1 MIALRLKQVKQERSL
16 TNADISDLTQIP
28 MSTIIRLVCGQTK
41 TPTWDVM
48 LAISRGLD
56 IPLDEFSG
64 QQNLRIIREPEMNHM
79 QKYRTLNSMGKE
91 AVDEYLETEYQE
103 WLETLARKEL
113 FSHKKT
119 VDQIY
124 SMSMEDIEKME
135 AYMKTLEKGRDR
147 PGV

>member
-1 MIALRLKQVKQERSL
+1 
-16 TNADISDLTQIP
+16 

-41 TPTWDVM
+41 NPTWDVM

-79 QKYRTLNSMGKE
+79 QKYRALNSMGKE

>member
-41 TPTWDVM
+41 NPTWDVM

-64 QQNLRIIREPEMNHM
+64 QQNLRIIREPEMSHM
-79 QKYRTLNSMGKE
+79 QKYRTLNSVGKE
-91 AVDEYLETEYQE
+91 AVDEYLEAEYQG

>member
-41 TPTWDVM
+41 NPTWDVM

-64 QQNLRIIREPEMNHM
+64 QQNLRIRSIP
-79 QKYRTLNSMGKE
+79 
-91 AVDEYLETEYQE
+91 
-103 WLETLARKEL
+103 
-113 FSHKKT
+113 
-119 VDQIY
+119 
-124 SMSMEDIEKME
+124 
-135 AYMKTLEKGRDR
+135 
-147 PGV
+147 

>member
-1 MIALRLKQVKQERSL
+1 M
-16 TNADISDLTQIP
+16 
-28 MSTIIRLVCGQTK
+28 
-41 TPTWDVM
+41 
-48 LAISRGLD
+48 
-56 IPLDEFSG
+56 
-64 QQNLRIIREPEMNHM
+64 
-79 QKYRTLNSMGKE
+79 
-91 AVDEYLETEYQE
+91 ETEYQE